1 MFYIVQTI
9 QFIMIE
15 KQFTTSYQVYD
26 HLEEMPEEDIQL
38 MNKACAIRDQA
49 YAPYSQFMVG
59 AAVLLENG
67 EIVIGSNQENAAY
80 PSGLCAERNAIYQA
94 GSLYPKEKILAIAI
108 TVKSQRK
115 KVIVPAA
122 PCGACRQAIAEYE
135 FKQEHPIKIM
145 FMAEIGKVIKVN
157 ALLDILPLAFD
168 GSYL

>member
-1 MFYIVQTI
+1 
-9 QFIMIE
+9 MIE
-15 KQFTTSYQVYD
+15 KQFTASYQIYD
-26 HLEEMPEEDIQL
+26 HLEEMNQEDIKL
-38 MNKACAIRDQA
+38 MKQAAEARNNA
-49 YAPYSQFMVG
+49 YAPYSKFMVG
-59 AAVLLENG
+59 AAILMANG
-67 EIVIGSNQENAAY
+67 KVVIGSNQENAAY

-94 GSLYPKEKILAIAI
+94 GALYPNEKIEAIAI
-108 TVKSQRK
+108 TVKSQKK

-168 GSYL
+168 GSSL

>member
-1 MFYIVQTI
+1 MKELKIESTLYIFDSIEEVPENI
-9 QFIMIE
+9 QSLMKQAVNARE
-15 KQFTTSYQVYD
+15 K
-26 HLEEMPEEDIQL
+26 
-38 MNKACAIRDQA
+38 A
-49 YAPYSQFMVG
+49 YAPYSKFSVG
-59 AAVLLENG
+59 AALLLENG
-67 EIVIGSNQENAAY
+67 EVVTGSNQENAAY

-135 FKQEHPIKIM
+135 FKQQHPIKIM